1 MHTILIL
8 GGYGNFGKR
17 IVESLTHLDNLN
29 ILIAGRDRKKAERL
43 TQQLSASSTATLTPV
58 ELDINAFSFEAQL
71 GELKPNIVI
80 HTSGPFQGQNYRVA
94 EACIELECHY
104 IDLAD
109 DRRFVCDIVTL
120 DKQAKA
126 KNALIVS
133 GASTVPG
140 LSSAVIDHYSSQFN
154 TISSIDLAIAPGNQ
168 AERGEATVNA
178 ILSYTGQ
185 AFDVFSQGEWHH
197 AYGWMDPRKVDFGD
211 IVGQR
216 WLANV
221 DVPDLELFPS
231 RYSVK
236 ESVKFQAGLELAIMH
251 LPMVAMAWLAKV
263 HLVKNWAPLTKPIV
277 TLSNF
282 FLKWG
287 TDQGGMRIII
297 EGLDKNNKAKTITWS
312 LYADNGIGPYT
323 PTLSTIIIAKKLITG
338 DINQTGAMSCLG
350 LFSYDELSAHAE
362 TLGIYFKEEII
373 G

>member
-17 IVESLTHLDNLN
+17 IVESLIHLDNLD
-29 ILIAGRDRKKAERL
+29 ILVAGRDCKKAEQL

-58 ELDINAFSFEAQL
+58 ELDINSFSFETEL
-71 GELKPNIVI
+71 EELKPNIVI

-94 EACIELECHY
+94 EACIKLGCHY

-109 DRRFVCDIVTL
+109 DRRFVCDITTL
-120 DKQAKA
+120 NEQAKA
-126 KNALIVS
+126 KKVLLVS

-140 LSSAVIDHYSSQFN
+140 LSSVVLDHYSPQFN
-154 TISSIDLAIAPGNQ
+154 TISSIDLAIAPGNK

-185 AFDVFSQGEWHH
+185 VFDVFSQGEWRH
-197 AYGWMDPRKVDFGD
+197 AYGWMDARKVDFGD

-236 ESVKFQAGLELAIMH
+236 ESVRFQAGLELAIMH
-251 LPMVAMAWLAKV
+251 LPMVTMAWLAKV

-297 EGLDKNNKAKTITWS
+297 KGLDKNNKAKTITWS

-338 DINQTGAMSCLG
+338 DINLAGSVPCLG

-362 TLGIYFKEEII
+362 TLDIYFKEEII

>member
-1 MHTILIL
+1 MYTILVL

-17 IVESLTHLDNLN
+17 IVESLANLDDLN
-29 ILIAGRDRKKAERL
+29 ILIAGRNINKAEAL
-43 TQQLSASSTATLTPV
+43 AQQLSASSIATLTPV
-58 ELDINAFSFEAQL
+58 ELDINAFRFEAVL
-71 GELKPNIVI
+71 ENLKPNIII

-94 EACIELECHY
+94 QACIDIGCHY

-109 DRRFVCDIVTL
+109 DRRFVCDITTL
-120 DKQAKA
+120 DERAKA
-126 KNALIVS
+126 NNVLLVS

-140 LSSAVIDHYSSQFN
+140 LSSVIVDHFSDQFN
-154 TISSIDLAIAPGNQ
+154 SITSIDLAIAPGNQ
-168 AERGEATVNA
+168 AERGEATVSA

-185 AFDVFSQGEWHH
+185 YFDVFKQGQWQR
-197 AYGWMDPRKVDFGD
+197 AYGWMDSRKVGFGG

-236 ESVKFQAGLELAIMH
+236 ETVKFQAGLELAIMH
-251 LPMVAMAWLAKV
+251 LPMVAMAWLAKIG
-263 HLVKNWAPLTKPIV
+263 LVKNWAPLTKPIV
-277 TLSNF
+277 KLSNF

-287 TDQGGMRIII
+287 TNQGGMQIII
-297 EGLDKNNKAKTITWS
+297 EGIGENNKPKTITWS

-323 PTLSTIIIAKKLITG
+323 PTLSTIIVAKKLMSGEISK
-338 DINQTGAMSCLG
+338 IGAAPCLELFDREELYSC
-350 LFSYDELSAHAE
+350 AE
-362 TLGIYFKEEII
+362 ALGIYFKEEII

>member
-1 MHTILIL
+1 MHTILVL

-17 IVESLTHLDNLN
+17 IVESLIHLENLT
-29 ILIAGRDRKKAERL
+29 ILIAGRNRKKAKLL
-43 TQQLSASSTATLTPV
+43 TQQLSASSTATLSPV

-71 GELKPNIVI
+71 EELKPNLVI

-94 EACIELECHY
+94 EACIELGCHY

-109 DRRFVCDIVTL
+109 DRRFVCDITTL
-120 DKQAKA
+120 DERAKA
-126 KNALIVS
+126 KKVLIVS

-140 LSSAVIDHYSSQFN
+140 LSSVVIDHYASQFN

-168 AERGEATVNA
+168 AERGEATVHA

-185 AFDVFSQGEWHH
+185 AFDVFSQGEWRH
-197 AYGWMDPRKVDFGD
+197 AYGWMDARKVDFGD

-236 ESVKFQAGLELAIMH
+236 KSVKFQAGLELAIMH
-251 LPMVAMAWLAKV
+251 LSMVAMAWLAKIR
-263 HLVKNWAPLTKPIV
+263 LVKNWAPLTKPIV
-277 TLSNF
+277 KLSNF

-297 EGLDKNNKAKTITWS
+297 EGLDKNNKSKTITWS
-312 LYADNGIGPYT
+312 LYADNGVGPYT
-323 PTLSTIIIAKKLITG
+323 PTLSTIIVVKKLMAG
-338 DINQTGAMSCLG
+338 DITQAGAIPCLG
-350 LFSYDELSAHAE
+350 LFSQEELYAHAE
-362 TLGIYFKEEII
+362 TLGIYFKEEIV